1 MHRNWIAVAV
11 LAFASAGQALA
22 QDSEEQQGGY
32 VGVGI
37 GDFSTELDQ
46 LNGANINFDES
57 ESAYKLF
64 GGWRWNQFLAAQ
76 LDYYDLGRSDSS
88 VGLQNLEIE
97 TSGFVA
103 RIEGTLPLSF
113 FELFATA
120 GIMFS
125 SVDGNLGGTEVF
137 DESDEDPVYS
147 VGAGVEIAERFIL
160 RLEYE
165 IIDIEAFDDAEA
177 VWFTAAWRF

>member
-11 LAFASAGQALA
+11 LAFVSAGQALA
-22 QDSEEQQGGY
+22 QDSEAQQGPY

-37 GDFSTELDQ
+37 GDFSSELDE
-46 LNGANINFDES
+46 LNVDES

-64 GGWRWNQFLAAQ
+64 GGWRWNQFFAAQ
-76 LDYYDLGRSDSS
+76 FDYLDLGASDSRIRT
-88 VGLQNLEIE
+88 QNLEID
-97 TSGFVA
+97 TSGFVV
-103 RIEGTLPLSF
+103 RIEGTLPIAF

-125 SVDGNLGGTEVF
+125 SVEANLGSTEVL

-147 VGAGVEIAERFIL
+147 VGAGVEVAERFIL

-165 IIDIEAFDDAEA
+165 IIDVEAFDDAEA
-177 VWFTAAWRF
+177 IWFTAAWRF

>member
-11 LAFASAGQALA
+11 LAFVSAGQALA
-22 QDSEEQQGGY
+22 QDSEEQQGPY

-37 GDFSTELDQ
+37 GDFSSELDE
-46 LNGANINFDES
+46 LSVDES

-64 GGWRWNQFLAAQ
+64 GGWRWNQFFAAQ
-76 LDYYDLGRSDSS
+76 FDYLDLGASDSRIQN
-88 VGLQNLEIE
+88 QNLEID
-97 TSGFVA
+97 TSGFVV
-103 RIEGTLPLSF
+103 RLEGTLPIAF

-125 SVDGNLGGTEVF
+125 SVEANLGSTEVL

-147 VGAGVEIAERFIL
+147 VGAGVEVAERFIL

-165 IIDIEAFDDAEA
+165 IIDVEAFDDAEA
-177 VWFTAAWRF
+177 IWFTAAWRF

>member
-11 LAFASAGQALA
+11 LAFVSAGQALA
-22 QDSEEQQGGY
+22 QDSEEQQGPY

-37 GDFSTELDQ
+37 GDFSSELDE
-46 LNGANINFDES
+46 LSVDES

-64 GGWRWNQFLAAQ
+64 GGWRWNQFFAAQ
-76 LDYYDLGRSDSS
+76 FDYLDLGASDSRIQN
-88 VGLQNLEIE
+88 QNLEID
-97 TSGFVA
+97 TSGFVV
-103 RIEGTLPLSF
+103 RLEGTLPIAF

-125 SVDGNLGGTEVF
+125 SVEANLGSTEVF

-147 VGAGVEIAERFIL
+147 VGAGVEVAERFIL

-165 IIDIEAFDDAEA
+165 IIDVEAFDDAEA
-177 VWFTAAWRF
+177 IWFTAAWRF